1 MLTKKERE
9 QLDILAKHTERLSE
23 SEIKQ
28 LHAQEYQQLM
38 SSTEDFNPSAKPSAE
53 PSREKFRQIP

>member
-1 MLTKKERE
+1 MHHAASQKPILDSSKFHSGSHTKMSKMLTKKERE

-28 LHAQEYQQLM
+28 LHAQEY
-38 SSTEDFNPSAKPSAE
+38 
-53 PSREKFRQIP
+53 

>member
-1 MLTKKERE
+1 MSKMLTKKERE

-28 LHAQEYQQLM
+28 LHAQEY
-38 SSTEDFNPSAKPSAE
+38 
-53 PSREKFRQIP
+53 